1 MKKMILIDP
10 NLLEQ
15 LKQRQSR
22 VVTDIE
28 KQMDKSMEEDLP
40 IRERVKDY
48 NHHLSQLRTI
58 TEKQGPKQ
66 VAEPAPPSIEHDVL
80 ESVPIAMRKRA
91 KLLLDRVKHKI
102 GWNEKGEVIVRGR
115 LIPGT
120 HIVDLVNDALR
131 HRKRH
136 PTPSGRS
143 EFSREIRDIGFPH
156 EIVQNPIYRA
166 TAAKEVEEAQQAAAA
181 AEEEEEEE
189 QFQDSFA
196 SWNSYK
202 K

>member
-58 TEKQGPKQ
+58 NEKQGPKQ
-66 VAEPAPPSIEHDVL
+66 VPEPAPPSIEHDVL

-91 KLLLDRVKHKI
+91 RLLLDRVKHKI

-131 HRKRH
+131 QRKRH
-136 PTPSGRS
+136 PTPSGRT
-143 EFSREIRDIGFPH
+143 EFAREVREIGFPH
-156 EIVQNPIYRA
+156 EIIQNPIYRA
-166 TAAKEVEEAQQAAAA
+166 TAEKEAQVAQQ

-189 QFQDSFA
+189 GEEFQDSFA
-196 SWNSYK
+196 DWDSYK